1 MTYLIIGIILF
12 LGFTLAGRL
21 QADKGQ
27 KLLTQEQ
34 RSDLV
39 AGLAATRKWTLLALA
54 GIIMGFLLLI
64 YNFRVNP
71 MAGLY
76 GYFGAF
82 LGYTILAQ
90 ALSHNVIVKLALP
103 AEYRKLNWRS
113 NIFRFLGLAL
123 LLVCMVLF
131 FRENQHMLQN
141 AF

>member
-34 RSDLV
+34 RNDL
-39 AGLAATRKWTLLALA
+39 ATGLAGTRKWTLLALA

-64 YNFRVNP
+64 YNFKVNP

-82 LGYTILAQ
+82 LGYTILVQ
-90 ALSHNVIVKLALP
+90 ALSHNVIAKLQLP
-103 AEYRKLNWRS
+103 GEFQKLTWRS

-131 FRENQHMLQN
+131 FRDNQHMLQN